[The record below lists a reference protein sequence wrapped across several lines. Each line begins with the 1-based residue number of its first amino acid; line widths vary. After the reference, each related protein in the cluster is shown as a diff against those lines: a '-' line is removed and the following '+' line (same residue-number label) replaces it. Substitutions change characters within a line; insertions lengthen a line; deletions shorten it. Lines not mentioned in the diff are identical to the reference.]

1 MSGRWHVD
9 GQPND
14 ETFETEGEAI
24 ARAWE
29 LTPAGGTRSAVRQ
42 VSGVLRTDRIFD
54 VPEKFTKDPTTYGMG
69 GRTGATP
76 PYAHMTPSKPDSI
89 NAHITAVEM
98 VMERDKEFVRAVMMT
113 PMSQVMAAFSTQ
125 QAVDDWMRLRFE
137 VLVSDH
143 IKEPVALTEFRV
155 EIEEDPPPPVWTG
168 TLSPSAVERQRMVAR
183 GTFERVSLPPF

>member
-1 MSGRWHVD
+1 MSETGRWHVD
-9 GQPND
+9 GQPDD
-14 ETFETEGEAI
+14 EVFDTEGAAI

-29 LTPAGGTRSAVRQ
+29 LTPAGGTRPAVWPVAMTR
-42 VSGVLRTDRIFD
+42 GIKLDEIFD
-54 VPEKFTKDPTTYGMG
+54 VPEHMLGGTEDRSIDARITDVEVVMG
-69 GRTGATP
+69 REG
-76 PYAHMTPSKPDSI
+76 
-89 NAHITAVEM
+89 
-98 VMERDKEFVRAVMMT
+98 EFVRAVMMT